1 MAAAATP
8 LILGHVF
15 MATVNPDTRVGLSG
29 MISGFV
35 NRHWAR
41 HHYRRW
47 YDENFAPGVARA
59 ARAANAAPA
68 QPRPVVTLHR
78 PSLGGLAAAS
88 WPPLRHAAV
97 GTGLAAGQRADADIA
112 GAPAIAGSA
121 GQGGILRELEVDDPS
136 LMADDNETPAARWPQ
151 VRQQARRA
159 TIARIVP
166 PNRPVLGTGSLV
178 RE

>member
-1 MAAAATP
+1 
-8 LILGHVF
+8 
-15 MATVNPDTRVGLSG
+15 

-35 NRHWAR
+35 NRRWAR

-68 QPRPVVTLHR
+68 RPRPVVTLHR
-78 PSLGGLAAAS
+78 PGFGDLSVAP
-88 WPPLRHAAV
+88 WPPLRQAAV
-97 GTGLAAGQRADADIA
+97 GTGLVARQRVDADMA
-112 GAPAIAGSA
+112 GAPAFAGSE

-136 LMADDNETPAARWPQ
+136 PIAEDHETPAARWPQ
-151 VRQQARRA
+151 VRHQARRA
-159 TIARIVP
+159 AIVRIVP